1 MNISKEVE
9 FAGSYLRALWD
20 GSNVMASWLWKI
32 TFTGDWKLRLLI
44 AAWGVWTLYVK
55 WDDIPEDASYRSM
68 LVAAALALWMIIALV
83 VAHRNL
89 AASDTADDQEPD
101 ESSGEGTVPEDIDP
115 DAEEEAEP
123 GPQTHLM
130 DRESFVLLTRSLIAP
145 GTVGV
150 HLATLDKALGE
161 KGSARK
167 HADFHGITVRRQ
179 VSVKGD
185 NLTGIRASD
194 LPSPEVARAVDLT
207 PTEPRITNIQ
217 NDFS

>member
-1 MNISKEVE
+1 MNISKEME

-20 GSNVMASWLWKI
+20 GSTVMASWLWKI

-68 LVAAALALWMIIALV
+68 LVAVALALWMIIALV

-89 AASDTADDQEPD
+89 AESETADDRED
-101 ESSGEGTVPEDIDP
+101 EENPGEGSVPEGADP
-115 DAEEEAEP
+115 NAEEEAEP
-123 GPQTHLM
+123 EPQTHLM
-130 DRESFVLLTRSLIAP
+130 DRESFVLLARSLIAP

-150 HLATLDKALGE
+150 HLAALDKALGE
-161 KGSARK
+161 KGRARK
-167 HADFHGITVRRQ
+167 HADFYGITVRRQ